1 MPSALVRRSCPSR
14 SSIRV
19 TACNASRKL
28 SSSAIAS
35 GGPAILVAAAGPDHE
50 RSSLPETAPST
61 AYRFTPA
68 EPLTRFFSA
77 NWIVGRRVA
86 GNAIFCVLTAS
97 EVKVNGAPTRSDHFI
112 VENGAAEAAFGAL
125 LGAQE
130 AKTIAKSVP
139 KMRIVTEYAIL
150 GRENSIAM
158 EAIRLQRVSEQ
169 IREELT
175 ELIEYEMSDPR
186 VEGVTVTDV
195 HIAPDGRKARVM
207 VALTNA
213 EEREVAM
220 GALENARAYLRT
232 QVAHRL
238 ALHRTPDLQF
248 ELDAVIDPHHLN
260 KIMKRIRKGRPKE

>member
-1 MPSALVRRSCPSR
+1 MFF
-14 SSIRV
+14 
-19 TACNASRKL
+19 
-28 SSSAIAS
+28 
-35 GGPAILVAAAGPDHE
+35 ILTV
-50 RSSLPETAPST
+50 
-61 AYRFTPA
+61 
-68 EPLTRFFSA
+68 
-77 NWIVGRRVA
+77 
-86 GNAIFCVLTAS
+86 S
-97 EVKVNGAPTRSDHFI
+97 EVKVNGAPARSDQFMA
-112 VENGAAEAAFGAL
+112 ENGAGKEAFGAL

-130 AKTIAKSVP
+130 AKTSTKSVP
-139 KMRIVTEYAIL
+139 KMRILTEYAIL

-158 EAIRLQRVSEQ
+158 EPIRLQRVSEQ

>member
-1 MPSALVRRSCPSR
+1 MP
-14 SSIRV
+14 
-19 TACNASRKL
+19 
-28 SSSAIAS
+28 
-35 GGPAILVAAAGPDHE
+35 
-50 RSSLPETAPST
+50 SLPETVPST
-61 AYRFTPA
+61 EYRFTPA
-68 EPLTRFFSA
+68 SPPTWFFSP

-86 GNAIFCVLTAS
+86 GNGIFFILTVR
-97 EVKVNGAPTRSDHFI
+97 EVKVKGAPARSDQFM
-112 VENGAAEAAFGAL
+112 VENGAAEAAFGVF

-130 AKTIAKSVP
+130 AKISIVSVAN
-139 KMRIVTEYAIL
+139 MRMVIEYAIME
-150 GRENSIAM
+150 GESSIAM
-158 EAIRLQRVSEQ
+158 DPIRLQRVSEQ

-186 VEGVTVTDV
+186 VEGITVTDV

-213 EEREVAM
+213 EERDVAM
-220 GALENARAYLRT
+220 GAFENARAYLRT

-260 KIMKRIRKGRPKE
+260 KIMKRIRKGRPKS

>member
-1 MPSALVRRSCPSR
+1 LAV
-14 SSIRV
+14 
-19 TACNASRKL
+19 K
-28 SSSAIAS
+28 
-35 GGPAILVAAAGPDHE
+35 
-50 RSSLPETAPST
+50 
-61 AYRFTPA
+61 
-68 EPLTRFFSA
+68 
-77 NWIVGRRVA
+77 
-86 GNAIFCVLTAS
+86 
-97 EVKVNGAPTRSDHFI
+97 EVKVNGAPVKSAHFI
-112 VENGAAEAAFGAL
+112 VEKGAAEAVFDVF

-130 AKTIAKSVP
+130 AKMSTIPVTNT
-139 KMRIVTEYAIL
+139 RIAIEYAIL
-150 GRENSIAM
+150 EGKSSIAM
-158 EAIRLQRVSEQ
+158 EPIRLQRVSEQ

-213 EEREVAM
+213 EERETAM
-220 GALENARAYLRT
+220 AALENARAYLRT

-260 KIMKRIRKGRPKE
+260 NIMKRIRKGRPKG